1 MSVSFP
7 ASSLQPPTSGGRRK
21 FLVAGVIAAAIALL
35 APLHAA
41 GRAFAWKASSRG
53 GVVYL
58 VGSVHMLSSNMY
70 PLNASLEAA
79 YKDSDLLVEEVDLGD
94 MMDPSSQM
102 QLLMRGM
109 LSSSQPLD
117 KVVSAST
124 YALLAQH
131 AASSGLPIE
140 PLKLLKPWMVALM
153 VEAME
158 WQKAGLDPELGL
170 DKHFYDEARNDSK
183 GVQGLETADDQLSL
197 FDAMTMDQQDH
208 MLAQTLK
215 DIDAEKAAMSK
226 MMDAWRTGDVPAV
239 ERVVLSGLRQDPALY
254 QRLLVGRNKNW
265 MPKIEALFARRG
277 HALVVVGAAHL
288 VGPDGLVAML
298 KAKGYAVEQM

>member
-1 MSVSFP
+1 MN
-7 ASSLQPPTSGGRRK
+7 ATIGRRR
-21 FLVAGVIAAAIALL
+21 FIVIGVIAAALALL

-41 GRAFAWKASSRG
+41 GRSFAWKATGKG

-58 VGSVHMLSSNMY
+58 VGSIHMLSSAMY
-70 PLNASLEAA
+70 PLAPSLESA
-79 YKDSDLLVEEVDLGD
+79 YKDSDLLVEEVDLGQ

-109 LSSSQPLD
+109 LPSNQSLE
-117 KVVSAST
+117 KVLTPAT
-124 YALLAQH
+124 YALVSKRLDG
-131 AASSGLPIE
+131 SGAME

-153 VEAME
+153 IEAME

-170 DKHFYDEARNDSK
+170 DKHFYDEAKNDSK
-183 GVQGLETADDQLSL
+183 GVQGLETADDQLSI
-197 FDAMTMDQQDH
+197 FDTMTMDQQDH
-208 MLAQTLK
+208 MLAQTIK
-215 DIDAEKAAMSK
+215 DIDTERAQMSK
-226 MMDAWRTGDVPAV
+226 MMDAWKAGDVSSV
-239 ERVVLSGLRQDPALY
+239 ERVVLSGLKEDPTLY
-254 QRLLVGRNKNW
+254 QRLLVGRNRNW

>member
-1 MSVSFP
+1 MTFPNRRFVS
-7 ASSLQPPTSGGRRK
+7 AA
-21 FLVAGVIAAAIALL
+21 VAAALLLL

-41 GRAFAWKASSRG
+41 GRSFAWKATGKG

-58 VGSVHMLSSNMY
+58 VGSIHMLSSAMY
-70 PLNASLEAA
+70 PLAPSLESA
-79 YKDSDLLVEEVDLGD
+79 YKDSDLLVEEVDLAQ

-109 LSSSQPLD
+109 LPSSQSLE
-117 KVVSAST
+117 KVLTPAT
-124 YALLAQH
+124 YALVSKRLEG
-131 AASSGLPIE
+131 SGAME

-153 VEAME
+153 IEAME

-170 DKHFYDEARNDSK
+170 DKHFYDEAKNDSK
-183 GVQGLETADDQLSL
+183 GVQGLETADDQLSI
-197 FDAMTMDQQDH
+197 FDTMTMDQQDH
-208 MLAQTLK
+208 MLAQTIK
-215 DIDAEKAAMSK
+215 DIDAEQAQMAK
-226 MMDAWRTGDVPAV
+226 MMDAWKAGDITSV
-239 ERVVLSGLRQDPALY
+239 ERVVLTGLKEDPTLY
-254 QRLLVGRNKNW
+254 QRLLVGRNRNW

>member
-1 MSVSFP
+1 MTFPNRRFVS
-7 ASSLQPPTSGGRRK
+7 AA
-21 FLVAGVIAAAIALL
+21 VAAALLLL

-41 GRAFAWKASSRG
+41 GRSFAWKATGKG

-58 VGSVHMLSSNMY
+58 VGSIHMLSSAMY
-70 PLNASLEAA
+70 PLAPSLESA
-79 YKDSDLLVEEVDLGD
+79 YKDSDLLVEEVDLAQ

-109 LSSSQPLD
+109 LPSSQSLE
-117 KVVSAST
+117 KVLTPAT
-124 YALLAQH
+124 YALVTKRLEG
-131 AASSGLPIE
+131 SGAME

-153 VEAME
+153 IEAME

-170 DKHFYDEARNDSK
+170 DKHFYDEAKNDSK
-183 GVQGLETADDQLSL
+183 GVQGLETADDQLSI
-197 FDAMTMDQQDH
+197 FDTMTMDQQDH
-208 MLAQTLK
+208 MLAQTIK
-215 DIDAEKAAMSK
+215 DIDAEQAQMAK
-226 MMDAWRTGDVPAV
+226 MMDAWKAGDITSV
-239 ERVVLSGLRQDPALY
+239 ERVVLTGLKEDPTLY
-254 QRLLVGRNKNW
+254 QRLLVGRNRNW

>member
-1 MSVSFP
+1 MTFPNRRFVS
-7 ASSLQPPTSGGRRK
+7 AA
-21 FLVAGVIAAAIALL
+21 VAAALLLL

-41 GRAFAWKASSRG
+41 GRSFAWKATGKG

-58 VGSVHMLSSNMY
+58 VGSIHMLSSAMY
-70 PLNASLEAA
+70 PLAPSLESA
-79 YKDSDLLVEEVDLGD
+79 YKDSDLLVEEVDLAQ

-109 LSSSQPLD
+109 LPSSQSLE
-117 KVVSAST
+117 KVLTPAT
-124 YALLAQH
+124 YALVSKRLEG
-131 AASSGLPIE
+131 SGAME

-153 VEAME
+153 IE
-158 WQKAGLDPELGL
+158 
-170 DKHFYDEARNDSK
+170 
-183 GVQGLETADDQLSL
+183 ADDQLSI
-197 FDAMTMDQQDH
+197 FDTMTMDQQDH
-208 MLAQTLK
+208 MLAQTIK
-215 DIDAEKAAMSK
+215 DIDAEQAQMAK
-226 MMDAWRTGDVPAV
+226 MMDAWKAGDITSV
-239 ERVVLSGLRQDPALY
+239 ERVVLTGLKEDPTLY
-254 QRLLVGRNKNW
+254 QRLLVGRNRNW

>member
-1 MSVSFP
+1 MNMNLP
-7 ASSLQPPTSGGRRK
+7 ATRRRRI
-21 FLVAGVIAAAIALL
+21 FAVAVAAALLLL

-41 GRAFAWKASSRG
+41 GRSFAWKATGKG

-58 VGSVHMLSSNMY
+58 VGSVHMLSSAMY
-70 PLNASLEAA
+70 PLNPSLESA
-79 YKDSDLLVEEVDLGD
+79 YKDSDLLVEEVDLGL

-109 LSSSQPLD
+109 LPSSQSLE
-117 KVVSAST
+117 KVLSPAT
-124 YALLAQH
+124 YALVTRRLE
-131 AASSGLPIE
+131 SSGALE
-140 PLKLLKPWMVALM
+140 PLKLMKPWMVALM
-153 VEAME
+153 IEALE

-170 DKHFYDEARNDSK
+170 DKHFYDEAKNDSK
-183 GVQGLETADDQLSL
+183 GIQGLETADDQLSI
-197 FDAMTMDQQDH
+197 FDTMSMDQQDH
-208 MLAQTLK
+208 MLAQTIK
-215 DIDAEKAAMSK
+215 DIDTEKAEMSK
-226 MMDAWRTGDVPAV
+226 MIDAWKAGDVASV
-239 ERVVLSGLRQDPALY
+239 ERVVLSGLKQDPALY

-298 KAKGYAVEQM
+298 KARGYAVEQL